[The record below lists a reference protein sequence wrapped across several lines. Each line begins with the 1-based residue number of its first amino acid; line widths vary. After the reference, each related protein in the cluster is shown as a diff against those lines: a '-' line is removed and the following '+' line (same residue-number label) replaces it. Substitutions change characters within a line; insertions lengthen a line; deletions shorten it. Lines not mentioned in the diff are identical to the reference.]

1 MDFSKIS
8 EKIKNFF
15 SKVYDFLLEDKKR
28 SLIILLGLLI
38 FLLILLLIIS
48 ISATSGKKEN
58 FEKPSIVFTEEL
70 LIPGGPEV
78 KEDYSVSR
86 QTSEV
91 WTEEETENW
100 FTVPS
105 AKEVEDLAN
114 ANDNLISDVIGAA
127 P

>member
-1 MDFSKIS
+1 MDFSKVS
-8 EKIKNFF
+8 EKLKNFF
-15 SKVYDFLLEDKKR
+15 SKVYDFLLKNKKR
-28 SLIILLGLLI
+28 SLIILLAFLI

-48 ISATSGKKEN
+48 ISKTTGKKDIQEQH
-58 FEKPSIVFTEEL
+58 SIVFTEEL
-70 LIPGGPEV
+70 LVPGGPEV

-86 QTSEV
+86 KTSET
-91 WTEEETENW
+91 WSEEETENW